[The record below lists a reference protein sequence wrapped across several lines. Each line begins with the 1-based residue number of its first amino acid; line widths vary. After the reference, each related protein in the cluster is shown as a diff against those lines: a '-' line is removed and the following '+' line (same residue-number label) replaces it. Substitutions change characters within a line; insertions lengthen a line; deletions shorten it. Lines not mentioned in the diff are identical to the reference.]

1 MRKYLLA
8 AWMFLVLISCKDK
21 VPRGANGV
29 SFQSALDYNEYIV
42 DRQTSLMQDLVEF
55 VQVTQSNLDS
65 GEVLLNKSVRTT
77 EQMIR
82 ELKGMPPYKGD
93 SAFRDAAVSA
103 FGFYRE
109 IFDKDYRQIIQ
120 IRKGADGF
128 TPTADLEIAAI
139 VAKIKRLE
147 KDYDTRFKETQ
158 NDFARKN
165 DILLMTNQKQKDL
178 KDQLKTN

>member
-8 AWMFLVLISCKDK
+8 AWMSLVLMSCKDK
-21 VPRGANGV
+21 APRGANGV

-55 VQVTQSNLDS
+55 VRVTQTNLDS

-93 SAFRDAAVSA
+93 SAFRDAAASA

-109 IFDKDYRQIIQ
+109 IFDKDYRQVIQ
-120 IRKGADGF
+120 IRKRADGF
-128 TPTADLEIAAI
+128 TPTADMEIAAI
-139 VAKIKRLE
+139 VAKIKRQE
-147 KDYDTRFKETQ
+147 KDYDSRFKETQ
-158 NDFARKN
+158 NEFARKN
-165 DILLMTNQKQKDL
+165 DILLTTNKKQQDL
-178 KDQLKTN
+178 KDQLKTK